1 MNCDCNTVTIN
12 NYKKMNKNIGKL
24 IRVIILVTWAILF
37 GQLLNRDYFVKT
49 LDIRETQA
57 IQRGR
62 EESFLGIYFQQERIG
77 YVKNRMIANDDGGGV
92 LYQNAILNL
101 NILEKTYPVEMYLQA
116 ELTNRSLLENFRFS
130 LSSPFYELNA
140 NGVVHGD
147 EVHFTMNT
155 GKDEISNVIQLT
167 EPPFISTHMR
177 SYLLQKNLQEGEK
190 FKIPYFDPVTMSGK
204 ESIIEYK
211 GFKKELFYRQ
221 ARVYKLHHFV
231 ETISG
236 IRINFYL
243 DEKGKVIKETSPAGF
258 VFMSEPEFRATDIVY
273 KGTEVLSSVSVPAIG
288 RLPDISALS
297 SIRYKLTI
305 PKDINFDLDQDR
317 QTYQDNIL
325 VVNKENVPSKDVR
338 VCSGNDKEL
347 ISTPYIQSD
356 SPYII
361 RQAESIVNNATNDL
375 EKVRALKQWVYKNLD
390 KKPVLSIPDAV
401 STLRSKVGDCNEHAA
416 LFAALSRSVSIPT
429 RVVAGVTYH
438 EGTFYYHA
446 WNEVCLD
453 GKWISLDTTKNQF
466 PADLTHI
473 KFVQGET
480 NEQIK
485 IGALLGK
492 LKIEVLGESS

>member
-1 MNCDCNTVTIN
+1 MSCDCNTVTIN

-24 IRVIILVTWAILF
+24 IRVMILATWAILF

-62 EESFLGIYFQQERIG
+62 EESFLGIYFKQERIG

-258 VFMSEPEFRATDIVY
+258 VFMSEPEFRATDIVN

-288 RLPDISALS
+288 KLPDISASS
-297 SIRYKLTI
+297 SIRYKLKI
-305 PKDINFDLDQDR
+305 PEDTSFDLDQDR

-325 VVNKENVPSKDVR
+325 IVNKENVPSIDAR
-338 VCSGNDKEL
+338 VCSGNDSEL
-347 ISTPYIQSD
+347 RSTAYIQSD
-356 SPYII
+356 NPYIL
-361 RQAESIVNNATNDL
+361 RQAKSIVNNVTNDL
-375 EKVRALKQWVYKNLD
+375 EKIRALTQWVYTNLD

-416 LFAALSRSVSIPT
+416 LFAALSRSLSIPT

-446 WNEVCLD
+446 WNEVCLN

-485 IGALLGK
+485 IGALLGR
-492 LKIEVLGESS
+492 LKIEVLGEKS

>member
-1 MNCDCNTVTIN
+1 
-12 NYKKMNKNIGKL
+12 MNKNIGKL
-24 IRVIILVTWAILF
+24 IRVMILATWAILF
-37 GQLLNRDYFVKT
+37 GQLLDRDYFVKT

-62 EESFLGIYFQQERIG
+62 EESFLGIYFKQDRIG
-77 YVKNRMIANDDGGGV
+77 YVKNRMIGNDDGGGI
-92 LYQNAILNL
+92 LYQNAILHL

-116 ELTNRSLLENFRFS
+116 ELTKESLLENFRFS

-155 GKDEISNVIQLT
+155 GKDEVSDVIQLT

-177 SYLLQKNLQEGEK
+177 SYLLQNNLQEGQK

-236 IRINFYL
+236 IRISFYL
-243 DEKGKVIKETSPAGF
+243 DENGKVIKETSPAGF

-288 RLPDISALS
+288 KLPDISALS
-297 SIRYKLTI
+297 SISYKLKI
-305 PKDINFDLDQDR
+305 PDDTSFDLDQDR

-325 VVNKENVPSKDVR
+325 VVNKENVPSIDVR
-338 VCSGNDKEL
+338 VCSGNDNEL
-347 ISTPYIQSD
+347 RSTPYIQSD
-356 SPYII
+356 SPYIL
-361 RQAESIVNNATNDL
+361 RQAKSIVNNVTNDL
-375 EKVRALKQWVYKNLD
+375 EKIRALTQWVYSNLD

-416 LFAALSRSVSIPT
+416 LFAALSRSLSIPT

-446 WNEVCLD
+446 WNEVCLN

-485 IGALLGK
+485 IGALLGR

>member
-1 MNCDCNTVTIN
+1 
-12 NYKKMNKNIGKL
+12 MNKNIGKL
-24 IRVIILVTWAILF
+24 IRVMILATWAILF

-62 EESFLGIYFQQERIG
+62 EESFLGIYFKQERIG
-77 YVKNRMIANDDGGGV
+77 YVKNRMIANDDGGGGV

-236 IRINFYL
+236 IRISFYL

-258 VFMSEPEFRATDIVY
+258 VFMSEPEFRATDIVN

-288 RLPDISALS
+288 KLPDISASS
-297 SIRYKLTI
+297 SIRYKLKI
-305 PKDINFDLDQDR
+305 PEDTSFDLDQDR

-325 VVNKENVPSKDVR
+325 IVNKENVPSIDAR
-338 VCSGNDKEL
+338 VCPGNDSEL
-347 ISTPYIQSD
+347 RSTAYIQSD
-356 SPYII
+356 NPYIL
-361 RQAESIVNNATNDL
+361 RQAKSIVNNVTNDL
-375 EKVRALKQWVYKNLD
+375 EKIRALTQWVYTNLD

-416 LFAALSRSVSIPT
+416 LFAALSRSLSIPT

-446 WNEVCLD
+446 WNEVWLN
-453 GKWISLDTTKNQF
+453 GKWIRLDTTKNQF

-485 IGALLGK
+485 IGALLGR
-492 LKIEVLGESS
+492 LKIEVLGEKS

>member
-1 MNCDCNTVTIN
+1 MH
-12 NYKKMNKNIGKL
+12 
-24 IRVIILVTWAILF
+24 
-37 GQLLNRDYFVKT
+37 
-49 LDIRETQA
+49 
-57 IQRGR
+57 
-62 EESFLGIYFQQERIG
+62 
-77 YVKNRMIANDDGGGV
+77 
-92 LYQNAILNL
+92 
-101 NILEKTYPVEMYLQA
+101 LQA
-116 ELTNRSLLENFRFS
+116 ELSNGSLLENFRFS
-130 LSSPFYELNA
+130 LSSPFYELHA
-140 NGVVHGD
+140 NGAINGN

-155 GKDEISNVIQLT
+155 GKDEVSDVIQLN

-177 SYLLQKNLQEGEK
+177 SYLLQNDLIEGEK

-221 ARVYKLHHFV
+221 GRIYKLHHFV

-236 IRINFYL
+236 IRISFYL

-258 VFMSEPEFRATDIVY
+258 VFISEPEFRATDIVY

-297 SIRYKLTI
+297 SIRYKLKI
-305 PKDINFDLDQDR
+305 PEDTNFDLDQDR

-325 VVNKENVPSKDVR
+325 VINKENVLSKDVK
-338 VCSGNDKEL
+338 VCSGNNNAL
-347 ISTPYIQSD
+347 RSTPYIQSD
-356 SPYII
+356 SPYIL
-361 RQAESIVNNATNDL
+361 RQAESIINNITNDL
-375 EKVRALKQWVYKNLD
+375 EKVKALKQWVYKNLD

-416 LFAALSRSVSIPT
+416 LFAALSRSLSIPT

>member
-1 MNCDCNTVTIN
+1 M
-12 NYKKMNKNIGKL
+12 
-24 IRVIILVTWAILF
+24 ILATWAILF

-62 EESFLGIYFQQERIG
+62 EESFLGIYFKQERIG
-77 YVKNRMIANDDGGGV
+77 YVKNRMVGKDNGGSV
-92 LYQNAILNL
+92 LYQDAVLHL
-101 NILEKTYPVEMYLQA
+101 NILETTYPVNMHLQA
-116 ELTNRSLLENFRFS
+116 ELTNGSLLENFRFS

-140 NGVVHGD
+140 NGAVHD
-147 EVHFTMNT
+147 NEVHFTMNT
-155 GKDEISNVIQLT
+155 GKDEVSNMIQLN
-167 EPPFISTHMR
+167 EPPFISTNMR
-177 SYLLQKNLQEGEK
+177 SYLLQNDLEVGEK

-211 GFKKELFYRQ
+211 GLKKELIYEQGRI
-221 ARVYKLHHFV
+221 YKLHHFV
-231 ETISG
+231 EIISG
-236 IRINFYL
+236 IRINIYL

-258 VFMSEPEFRATDIVY
+258 VFISEPEFRATDIVY

-288 RLPDISALS
+288 KLPDISELS
-297 SIRYKLTI
+297 SIRYRLKI
-305 PKDINFDLDQDR
+305 PEDTTFDLDQDR

-325 VVNKENVPSKDVR
+325 VINKENVPSESLAA
-338 VCSGNDKEL
+338 CSGNDNEL
-347 ISTPYIQSD
+347 RSTAYIQSD
-356 SPYII
+356 NPFIMQ
-361 RQAESIVNNATNDL
+361 QAESIVKSVTNDL
-375 EKVRALKQWVYKNLD
+375 EKVMALAQWVYTNLE
-390 KKPVLSIPDAV
+390 KKPVLSIPDAL

-416 LFAALSRSVSIPT
+416 LFAALSRSLSIPT

-438 EGTFYYHA
+438 GGMFYYHA

-453 GKWISLDTTKNQF
+453 GEWISLDTTKNQL

-485 IGALLGK
+485 IGALLGR
-492 LKIEVLGESS
+492 LKIEVLGENS

>member
-1 MNCDCNTVTIN
+1 
-12 NYKKMNKNIGKL
+12 MNKNIGKL
-24 IRVIILVTWAILF
+24 IRVMILATWAILF

-62 EESFLGIYFQQERIG
+62 EESFLGIYFKQDRIG
-77 YVKNRMIANDDGGGV
+77 YVKNRMIGNDDGGGV
-92 LYQNAILNL
+92 LYQNAILHL
-101 NILEKTYPVEMYLQA
+101 NILEKIYPVEMYLQA
-116 ELTNRSLLENFRFS
+116 ELTNESLLENFRFS

-140 NGVVHGD
+140 NGVVRGD
-147 EVHFTMNT
+147 VVHFTMNT
-155 GKDEISNVIQLT
+155 GKDEVSDVIQLT

-236 IRINFYL
+236 IRISFYL

-273 KGTEVLSSVSVPAIG
+273 KGTEVLSSVSIPAIG
-288 RLPDISALS
+288 KLPDISALS
-297 SIRYKLTI
+297 SISYKLKI
-305 PKDINFDLDQDR
+305 PDDTSFDLDQDR

-338 VCSGNDKEL
+338 VCSGNNNEL
-347 ISTPYIQSD
+347 RSTPYIQSD
-356 SPYII
+356 SPYIL
-361 RQAESIVNNATNDL
+361 RQAKSIVNNVTNDL
-375 EKVRALKQWVYKNLD
+375 EKIRALIQWVYTNLD

-401 STLRSKVGDCNEHAA
+401 STLRTKIGDCNEHAA
-416 LFAALSRSVSIPT
+416 LFAALSRSLSIPT

-446 WNEVCLD
+446 WNEVCLN

-466 PADLTHI
+466 PADITHI

-480 NEQIK
+480 SEQIK
-485 IGALLGK
+485 IGALLGR
-492 LKIEVLGESS
+492 LKIEVLGENS

>member
-1 MNCDCNTVTIN
+1 MQND
-12 NYKKMNKNIGKL
+12 L
-24 IRVIILVTWAILF
+24 I
-37 GQLLNRDYFVKT
+37 
-49 LDIRETQA
+49 
-57 IQRGR
+57 
-62 EESFLGIYFQQERIG
+62 
-77 YVKNRMIANDDGGGV
+77 
-92 LYQNAILNL
+92 
-101 NILEKTYPVEMYLQA
+101 
-116 ELTNRSLLENFRFS
+116 
-130 LSSPFYELNA
+130 
-140 NGVVHGD
+140 
-147 EVHFTMNT
+147 
-155 GKDEISNVIQLT
+155 
-167 EPPFISTHMR
+167 
-177 SYLLQKNLQEGEK
+177 EGEK

-211 GFKKELFYRQ
+211 VFKKEIFYRQ
-221 ARVYKLHHFV
+221 GRVYKLHHFV

-236 IRINFYL
+236 IRISIYL

-258 VFMSEPEFRATDIVY
+258 VFISEPEFRATDIVY
-273 KGTEVLSSVSVPAIG
+273 KGTEVLSSVSIPAIG

-305 PKDINFDLDQDR
+305 PEDTNFDLDQDR

-361 RQAESIVNNATNDL
+361 RQAESIVNNVTNDL
-375 EKVRALKQWVYKNLD
+375 EKVRSLTQWVYKNLD

>member
-1 MNCDCNTVTIN
+1 
-12 NYKKMNKNIGKL
+12 MNKNIGKL
-24 IRVIILVTWAILF
+24 IRVMILATWAILF

-62 EESFLGIYFQQERIG
+62 EESFLGIYFKQERIG
-77 YVKNRMIANDDGGGV
+77 YVKNRMIGNDDGGGV
-92 LYQNAILNL
+92 LYQNAILHL
-101 NILEKTYPVEMYLQA
+101 NILEKIYPVEMYLQA
-116 ELTNRSLLENFRFS
+116 ELTNESLLENFRFS

-140 NGVVHGD
+140 NGVVRGD
-147 EVHFTMNT
+147 VVHFTMNT
-155 GKDEISNVIQLT
+155 GKDEVSDVIQLT

-236 IRINFYL
+236 IRISFYL
-243 DEKGKVIKETSPAGF
+243 DENGKVIKETSPAGF

-273 KGTEVLSSVSVPAIG
+273 KGTEVLSSVSIPAIG
-288 RLPDISALS
+288 KLPDISALS
-297 SIRYKLTI
+297 SISYKLKI
-305 PKDINFDLDQDR
+305 PDDTSFDLDQDR

-338 VCSGNDKEL
+338 VCSGNNNEL
-347 ISTPYIQSD
+347 RSTPYIQSD
-356 SPYII
+356 SPYIL
-361 RQAESIVNNATNDL
+361 RQAKSIVNNVTNDL
-375 EKVRALKQWVYKNLD
+375 EKIRALIQWVYTNLD

-401 STLRSKVGDCNEHAA
+401 STLRTKIGDCNEHAA
-416 LFAALSRSVSIPT
+416 LFAALSRSLSIPT

-446 WNEVCLD
+446 WNEVCLN

-466 PADLTHI
+466 PADITHI

-480 NEQIK
+480 SEQIK
-485 IGALLGK
+485 IGALLGR
-492 LKIEVLGESS
+492 LKIEVLGENS